1 MLPFLVCL
9 GLGGLGFLAYRA
21 VTRAPGAEDP
31 TAPAFTASSTS
42 STSATPTTKVPASR
56 YEATSDVRALHGVP
70 DEQDRLVDDI
80 LPDSGYDPNDTSGK
94 EFYDQG
100 YADGYADYPGH
111 DRWNAYQK
119 VHITTTYFYEQGYND
134 GRLRAELLAETDYGH
149 TLEEAL
155 DPDNLDVLG

>member
-1 MLPFLVCL
+1 MLPFLVGL
-9 GLGGLGFLAYRA
+9 GIGGLGFLAYRA
-21 VTRAPGAEDP
+21 VTRAPGAEGS
-31 TAPAFTASSTS
+31 TASASTA
-42 STSATPTTKVPASR
+42 STTPTTSKAPASR
-56 YEATSDVRALHGVP
+56 YEATSDVRALHGIP

-80 LPDSGYDPNDTSGK
+80 IPDSGYDPNDTSGK

-111 DRWNAYQK
+111 ERWNAYQK
-119 VHITTTYFYEQGYND
+119 VHITTTYFYEDGYND
-134 GRLRAELLAETDYGH
+134 GRLRAELLAETNYGH